1 MASSVG
7 FQYLDTNICEVNGVG
22 YIGAV
27 HLLRLRSGDETCF
40 ESNAVQDRLKLSLH
54 PWTEPFDTSVK
65 HLAYELLIQ
74 TSL

>member
-1 MASSVG
+1 MEE
-7 FQYLDTNICEVNGVG
+7 DTLIQFIFYTYVLETKHVLKATP
-22 YIGAV
+22 YMIG
-27 HLLRLRSGDETCF
+27 
-40 ESNAVQDRLKLSLH
+40 LKLSLH